1 MDYQRAVFKHEKLER
16 DIDKIKDDIKDAE
29 KSIKAET
36 DIDLR
41 VLHLKHDELVYKI
54 N

>member
-16 DIDKIKDDIKDAE
+16 DIDKIKDAE